1 MALRIHSQV
10 RGGVL
15 DFTVRGTV
23 TGRLEVIGRE
33 EAVILDLQGLPWPDL
48 AGHRLSFHRPPH
60 ENDSPAHEG
69 FHPRQEG
76 AVGDMTASRRVKI
89 PDRPIEEW
97 VRLPDEERQFTWGNS
112 LYLEWHSSRNGRV
125 VLESTDFVLSIDP
138 IAAWTMGPEDR
149 PGGPVV
155 EFDPFIREPVD
166 LESYLPPEDDTPR
179 SAAEI
184 EADREAARMNLLLD
198 RIGARMDR
206 EGDDADFSQI
216 MDEERERLR
225 IELGEPEP
233 EPLTEEEEEERA
245 RWIEEMNAAALEA
258 ENSMDEDEE
267 EDVEHPLVARTTD
280 YGITLWRELIENIEK
295 KAALSPEHPFV
306 EITEGVTFAGVKLA
320 GALHSSMRRGEWP
333 PDPLYA
339 GDSLVRLKKARSH
352 LHDALAGLKSAAGDG
367 LLGGVRLDEIDRE
380 VHGILAEVEKLISEI
395 RRVLE

>member
-1 MALRIHSQV
+1 MAFRIQSHV
-10 RGGVL
+10 RSGTL
-15 DFTVRGTV
+15 DFTVRGIV
-23 TGRLEVIGRE
+23 TGHLEVIGL
-33 EAVILDLQGLPWPDL
+33 ADPVTLHLQGLPWPDL

-60 ENDSPAHEG
+60 ENDRPIPDG
-69 FHPRQEG
+69 FDSEQEG
-76 AVGDMTASRRVKI
+76 AVGDMTASRKVKI

-112 LYLEWHSSRNGRV
+112 LYLEWHGIHNGRV

-138 IAAWTMGPEDR
+138 IAAWTMEPEDR
-149 PGGPVV
+149 PGGPVI
-155 EFDPFIREPVD
+155 EFEPLTREPVD

-216 MDEERERLR
+216 MEEERERLR

-233 EPLTEEEEEERA
+233 EPLTPEEEEERA

-258 ENSMDEDEE
+258 DDSMDDAE
-267 EDVEHPLVARTTD
+267 EDVKHPLVVRTTE
-280 YGITLWRELIENIEK
+280 YAIALWRDLIGNIEK

-306 EITEGVTFAGVKLA
+306 EITDGVTFAGVKLA
-320 GALHSSMRRGEWP
+320 GALQSSMRRGEWP
-333 PDPLYA
+333 PDPLFA

-352 LHDALAGLKSAAGDG
+352 LQDALIGLKAAMDDG
-367 LLGGVRLDEIDRE
+367 LVGGARLDEVDRE
-380 VHGILAEVEKLISEI
+380 VRWILAEVERLIAEI
-395 RRVLE
+395 RSVLE